1 MLNNIIAFFVG
12 LITASITLYTH
23 KTNYKIL
30 ATKDLYHKTF
40 IPIYLIIQKD
50 IIRLNANKKAT
61 IEKSELQIID
71 LKSKFTCIIKNSDG
85 AFPNELN
92 FYLQNLSPDNYIYF
106 CRYIDDSCKAC
117 QKLIGYKPQATAYGK
132 WRIIRE
138 KIIVFISL
146 ISVFFALILI
156 ILFSSKSISYI
167 QSFELLLID
176 FSLLL
181 FFIFLLERS

>member
-1 MLNNIIAFFVG
+1 MLNNIIAFLVG

-40 IPIYLIIQKD
+40 FPIYLIIQND
-50 IIRLNANKKAT
+50 IVRLNADRKTNIK
-61 IEKSELQIID
+61 KSESEIID
-71 LKSKFTCIIKNSDG
+71 LKSKFTCIIEDSNG

-92 FYLQNLSPDNYIYF
+92 FHLQNLSPDNYIYF

-132 WRIIRE
+132 WRIISE
-138 KIIVFISL
+138 NIIVYTTLF
-146 ISVFFALILI
+146 SVFIAVILI
-156 ILFSSKSISYI
+156 ILFCLKCIPSN
-167 QSFELLLID
+167 QFFELLFLD

-181 FFIFLLERS
+181 LFIFLLERS

>member
-1 MLNNIIAFFVG
+1 MLNNIIAFFIG

-40 IPIYLIIQKD
+40 FPLYLIIQND
-50 IIRLNANKKAT
+50 IVVLNANKKAD
-61 IEKSELQIID
+61 IKKSQSEIAD
-71 LKSKFTCIIKNSDG
+71 LKSKFACIIKDSDG

-106 CRYIDDSCKAC
+106 CRYINDNCKAC
-117 QKLIGYKPQATAYGK
+117 QKLIGYKPQVTAYGK
-132 WRIIRE
+132 WRIVRE
-138 KIIVFISL
+138 NIIGYTSL
-146 ISVFFALILI
+146 ISIFFALILI
-156 ILFSSKSISYI
+156 ILFFSKSIPSN
-167 QSFELLLID
+167 QFFELLLLD

-181 FFIFLLERS
+181 FLIFLLERS